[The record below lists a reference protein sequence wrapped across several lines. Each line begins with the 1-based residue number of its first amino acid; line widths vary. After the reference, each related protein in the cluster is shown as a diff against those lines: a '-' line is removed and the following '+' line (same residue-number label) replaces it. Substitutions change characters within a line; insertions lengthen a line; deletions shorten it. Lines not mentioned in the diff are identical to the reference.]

1 MTSGSGATG
10 VPARPATHPR
20 APLTRT
26 LPTLY
31 TLEFHCQAK
40 LWVTLMFHLESVVKK
55 IIPLFAISLSILLSA
70 AQAQTSSQAAS
81 KQLTIE
87 QIFAEGGVTG
97 RAPETIK
104 WSPDGTKV
112 SFVQRD
118 DAGDHGELWYVDTT
132 TGEKK
137 VLVSEIKLS
146 QLAPP
151 TSSIHD
157 EREKERVMR
166 YHVAAY
172 TWSPDSKHLL
182 FDSHGQLWYY
192 SLDSGTA
199 VQLTSSPDP
208 SEDPKFSPDGKR
220 LIYVRKH
227 NLYSHPVSGEEGEHP
242 LTREEEKAKDRRDRD
257 CGKDKDG
264 EDDLLNGE
272 VDWVYAEELAVRSN
286 YFWSPEGHDIIFLQ
300 MDESR
305 VPTYPITDW
314 LPTHPR
320 VDQEKYPKA
329 GDPNPSVRLGV
340 ESSAGS
346 KIRWIKLT
354 DDDDTYVP
362 RFGWIREGWAW
373 AEVLNRKQ
381 DVMDLYFI
389 DTKSGRSRKVLTE
402 SSPNSWV
409 NVNDDFRVLKSND
422 RFLWT
427 SWHDGH
433 THIYLYSFNGN
444 DPLAAD
450 AKLERQIESGDYEVI
465 AISGVNE
472 DSGTVFFTANKADPR
487 QEKLFSVKLD
497 GSGMQVV
504 SAEDGN
510 NAANF
515 ADDGKHFVETH
526 SASLT
531 PPRISVCAAGGSC
544 QKIWEGRSIADYSP
558 IAPKPL
564 EFKADDGTVLYGY
577 LILPRNV
584 DATQKIPLIVHIY
597 GGPAAQTVQDAW
609 GGSTMLF
616 HQILANE
623 GFAIFSVDNRG
634 TPNRGEKFSAAIRL
648 QSGPVE
654 LKDQLTALDQLYAQ
668 FPSLDHTRTA
678 IWGWSNGGSM
688 TLYSLTHSDRFKAGI
703 SVAPVT
709 SWHNYDSIYTE
720 RYMGLPKNNASG
732 YDDSIVSAASSL
744 HGSLLLVHG
753 TSDDNVHFQ
762 NTIQMTDALIKAG
775 KQFRLMVY
783 PDKTHGI
790 AGSGTRTQ
798 LFHMMEDFW
807 NKELK

>member
-1 MTSGSGATG
+1 MMNRSA
-10 VPARPATHPR
+10 
-20 APLTRT
+20 
-26 LPTLY
+26 
-31 TLEFHCQAK
+31 F
-40 LWVTLMFHLESVVKK
+40 VKE
-55 IIPLFAISLSILLSA
+55 LFFVFTINLVLLSA
-70 AQAQTSSQAAS
+70 GRAQTGAPAAAP

-97 RAPETIK
+97 RAPETIQ

-118 DAGDHGELWYVDTT
+118 DADEHGELWYVDAV

-137 VLVSEIKLS
+137 ILASETKLS
-146 QLAPP
+146 QLAPS
-151 TSSIHD
+151 TGRIKD
-157 EREKERVMR
+157 EREKERVTR

-172 TWSPDSKHLL
+172 TWSPDSRHLL
-182 FDSHGQLWYY
+182 FDSQGQLWYY
-192 SLDSGTA
+192 SLDTGTA

-220 LIYVRKH
+220 LAYVRKH
-227 NLYSHPVSGEEGEHP
+227 HLYVHPVSGEEGERP
-242 LTREEEKAKDRRDRD
+242 LTREEKE
-257 CGKDKDG
+257 KDKNKERDKEKDG
-264 EDDLLNGE
+264 NILNGE

-286 YFWSPEGHDIIFLQ
+286 FFWSPEGHEIIFLQ

-305 VPTYPITDW
+305 VPAYPITDW

-320 VDQEKYPKA
+320 VEQEKYPKA

-340 ESSAGS
+340 VGS
-346 KIRWIKLT
+346 KGGKVRWIKLT

-381 DVMDLYFI
+381 DGMDLYFI
-389 DTKSGRSRKVLTE
+389 DADSGKSRKVLTE
-402 SSPNSWV
+402 SAPDAWV
-409 NVNDDFRVLKSND
+409 DVNDDFRILKSGD

-427 SWHDGH
+427 SWRDGH
-433 THIYLYSFNGN
+433 THIYLYSFNGP

-450 AKLERQIESGDYEVI
+450 AKLERQLESGDYEVI
-465 AISGVNE
+465 AISGV
-472 DSGTVFFTANKADPR
+472 DDASGTVFFTANKGDPR

-497 GSGMQVV
+497 GSGMQGL
-504 SAEDGN
+504 SSEEGSYEAS
-510 NAANF
+510 F

-526 SASLT
+526 STALT
-531 PPRISVCAAGGSC
+531 PPRISVCAPAGPC
-544 QKIWEGRSIADYSP
+544 QKIWEARNLADYVPLAS
-558 IAPKPL
+558 KPL
-564 EFKADDGTVLYGY
+564 EFKADDGTVLYGD
-577 LILPRNV
+577 LILPRHA
-584 DATQKIPLIVHIY
+584 DASPKIPIPLIVYIY
-597 GGPAAQTVQDAW
+597 GGPWGQMVEDAW
-609 GGSTMLF
+609 GGDHALF

-634 TPNRGEKFSAAIRL
+634 TPNRGKKFSAAIRL
-648 QSGPVE
+648 QSGGVE

-668 FPSLDHTRTA
+668 FPQLDRTRTG
-678 IWGWSNGGSM
+678 IWGWSYGGWM
-688 TLYSLTHSDRFKAGI
+688 TLYALTHSDRFKAGI

-709 SWHNYDSIYTE
+709 NWRDYDSIYTE
-720 RYMGLPKNNASG
+720 RYLGLPKDNASG
-732 YDDSIVSAASSL
+732 YDDSAVSAAKNL

-762 NTIQMTDALIKAG
+762 NTIQMTDALIRAG

-783 PDKTHGI
+783 PNKTHGI
-790 AGSGTRTQ
+790 AGTDTSKQ
-798 LFHMMEDFW
+798 LYHMMEDFW